1 MWFYAKDG
9 SREGPISLE
18 QLQKILREN
27 GVPLTTAVWT
37 EGMDQWRPANEIQE
51 VVAGVSGGYVVQPPP
66 GAYVHMGPPQPNGLA
81 IASMVLGIVGLL
93 AIPIV
98 CSIAAVIC
106 GHIARSQIRQG
117 EGRVGGDG
125 MTMTGLITGYLGLVI
140 YGALGAL
147 FFYAIWVASNAG
159 P

>member
-9 SREGPISLE
+9 SREGPISLGE
-18 QLQKILREN
+18 LQTIIREN

-66 GAYVHMGPPQPNGLA
+66 GTHFHTGALQSNGAA
-81 IASMVLGIVGLL
+81 IASMVLGIAGILMV
-93 AIPIV
+93 PIV
-98 CSIAAVIC
+98 ASIAAVIC

-117 EGRVGGDG
+117 KGSVGGDG
-125 MTMTGLITGYLGLVI
+125 MAVTGLITGYLGLVI
-140 YGALGAL
+140 YGALGAI
-147 FFYAIWVASNAG
+147 FFYVIWGVTNWG